1 MVDEK
6 REVHREDNRRA
17 TRLSNRAGTIGERVA
32 VLESKMDSTEQDMR
46 ELKELV
52 TTNFKELKEAIEQIR
67 VRKNPVMEFL
77 EDNWKMLV
85 VVAAVFLGKDNSA
98 SAVDEGF
105 RWVSTVRIRREDAE
119 HYEPSTVRRG
129 LQREALPVLR
139 GIPYSRDWN

>member
-6 REVHREDNRRA
+6 RNA

-52 TTNFKELKEAIEQIR
+52 TTNFKEIKESIAQIR

-85 VVAAVFLGKDNSA
+85 LVAAVFLGKD
-98 SAVDEGF
+98 V
-105 RWVSTVRIRREDAE
+105 T
-119 HYEPSTVRRG
+119 
-129 LQREALPVLR
+129 ALVQWMKAF
-139 GIPYSRDWN
+139 GG

>member
-6 REVHREDNRRA
+6 RNA

-52 TTNFKELKEAIEQIR
+52 ATNFKEIKESIEQIR

-85 VVAAVFLGKDNSA
+85 VIAAVFLGKD
-98 SAVDEGF
+98 V
-105 RWVSTVRIRREDAE
+105 T
-119 HYEPSTVRRG
+119 
-129 LQREALPVLR
+129 ALVQWMKAF
-139 GIPYSRDWN
+139 GG